1 MSSPGRV
8 SSEKEMK
15 TYINPEGDKDRAIV
29 MRLRDGRRLD
39 ECWRTH
45 SRDSPNK
52 KFVQQWTRAS
62 KVITLYHILS
72 PEG

>member
-8 SSEKEMK
+8 SSEKEMN
-15 TYINPEGDKDRAIV
+15 TCINLDDEKDRATL
-29 MRLRDGRRLD
+29 MWLRDGRRLD
-39 ECWRTH
+39 ECWRTR

-62 KVITLYHILS
+62 KVITLYHTLS